1 MITQSQLNT
10 CRRVADYLR
19 KTAMPF
25 LADIYAD
32 RDAETEKNSVGHT
45 KKQMIGEIYTK
56 WLKQSK

>member
-1 MITQSQLNT
+1 
-10 CRRVADYLR
+10 
-19 KTAMPF
+19 MPF